1 MGFCHL
7 QLQDFCL
14 VVFDTNEF
22 SSLHSQL
29 LNAIAILQI
38 IMGYF
43 LGEIDVPSLTLR
55 MNGQIMQCWGCCQV
69 EIRRAN
75 PWPPKAVA
83 SILPSLPDHSGA
95 HPGSSRGAGEE
106 GKKD

>member
-38 IMGYF
+38 IMGHF
-43 LGEIDVPSLTLR
+43 LGETDVPSLTLTEDEWTD
-55 MNGQIMQCWGCCQV
+55 N
-69 EIRRAN
+69 
-75 PWPPKAVA
+75 AV
-83 SILPSLPDHSGA
+83 LGPLSG
-95 HPGSSRGAGEE
+95 RNQE
-106 GKKD
+106 GKSLASKSSCLHSTFSS